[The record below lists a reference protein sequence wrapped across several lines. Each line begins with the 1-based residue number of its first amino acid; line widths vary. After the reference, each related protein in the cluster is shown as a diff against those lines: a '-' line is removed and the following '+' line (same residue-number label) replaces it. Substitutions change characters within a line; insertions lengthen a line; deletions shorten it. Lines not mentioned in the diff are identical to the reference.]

1 MYLRVAEITGADPM
15 PYGIAQNRAMID
27 QLIRY
32 AVDQKILD
40 KPVAAE
46 DIFAAGTHD
55 LTA

>member
-1 MYLRVAEITGADPM
+1 MREITGADPL
-15 PYGIAQNRAMID
+15 PDGIAPNRAMIG

-40 KPVAAE
+40 APVAAE
-46 DIFAAGTHD
+46 DLFPESTHH

>member
-1 MYLRVAEITGADPM
+1 M
-15 PYGIAQNRAMID
+15 PYGIAPNSAMID

-40 KPVAAE
+40 KPLAAP
-46 DIFAAGTHD
+46 DIFAAGTRE

>member
-1 MYLRVAEITGADPM
+1 MYQRVAEITGADPM
-15 PYGIAQNRAMID
+15 PYGIAPNRAMID
-27 QLIRY
+27 LLIRY

-46 DIFAAGTHD
+46 DVFAAGTHN

>member
-1 MYLRVAEITGADPM
+1 M
-15 PYGIAQNRAMID
+15 PYGIERNRAMID

-40 KPVAAE
+40 KPAAAE